1 MTTDWTH
8 GYRTDIDYTY
18 GYYGE
23 LNPLRARIPLLNRGL
38 SLPETFNSCELGFGQ
53 GISVNIHA
61 AASTSAWYGTDFNP
75 SQAASARDICSAAG
89 SGAKLY
95 DESFSDFCV
104 RDDLPEFDF
113 IGLHGI
119 WTWISDENRAIIV
132 EFIRKKLKL
141 GGVLYISYNTLPG
154 WAVFSSMRHIM
165 REHAEVLGAEGRGIL
180 SRMNGAIDFAE
191 RLVAINPAFVRANPQ
206 VPERL
211 KKMKEHNRHYVA
223 HEYFNEHFYPMHFS
237 SFSALLE
244 PAKLQY
250 ACSAHPLD
258 HIDALNLSAEQQQ
271 LLRDI
276 PDPMFR
282 ESVRDFITNQ
292 QFRRDFWVK
301 GARRLSGLD
310 QAEALRRERVVLTAD
325 REDVSLKVTGSL
337 GEANM
342 SEAVYGPVLD
352 ALSDHKPKSLGQIE
366 QALKGKE
373 INFPQILQAAM
384 VLSGAGH
391 LSAAQDDGVIGK
403 ARKQTDRLNAHLCQ
417 KARGSGDISFL
428 ASPVTG
434 GGIAVSRFQQIFIA
448 AIAQGR
454 KQPQEWAQ
462 MAWDLLAAQGQRI
475 IKDGKTVDSP
485 DDNLA
490 ELQSQAKAFAEK
502 RLAVLKAL
510 QVV

>member
-1 MTTDWTH
+1 
-8 GYRTDIDYTY
+8 
-18 GYYGE
+18 
-23 LNPLRARIPLLNRGL
+23 
-38 SLPETFNSCELGFGQ
+38 
-53 GISVNIHA
+53 
-61 AASTSAWYGTDFNP
+61 
-75 SQAASARDICSAAG
+75 
-89 SGAKLY
+89 
-95 DESFSDFCV
+95 
-104 RDDLPEFDF
+104 
-113 IGLHGI
+113 
-119 WTWISDENRAIIV
+119 
-132 EFIRKKLKL
+132 
-141 GGVLYISYNTLPG
+141 
-154 WAVFSSMRHIM
+154 
-165 REHAEVLGAEGRGIL
+165 
-180 SRMNGAIDFAE
+180 
-191 RLVAINPAFVRANPQ
+191 
-206 VPERL
+206 
-211 KKMKEHNRHYVA
+211 
-223 HEYFNEHFYPMHFS
+223 
-237 SFSALLE
+237 LLE

-342 SEAVYGPVLD
+342 SEAVYGPFLD